1 MSGSIRTARLACAL
15 LVWLPC
21 AAARGA
27 ELALSPERT
36 TITFELDS
44 TLHRVHGTAR
54 LLPSAL
60 RFEPDGGAVS
70 GRIAIDAA
78 SLDTG
83 NGLRDRHMH
92 GKVLESERYP
102 RIEFVPDAL
111 VVEERA
117 ASRAR
122 IALEGRLRIH
132 GGEFSLTVPAEVS
145 AEGDGLR
152 VVGSFRIP
160 YVDWGMRDPSNFVL
174 SVDREVLVHFDA
186 LAEVAPPAAAL
197 AAEVSR

>member
-1 MSGSIRTARLACAL
+1 MRTTWLACAL

-36 TITFELDS
+36 AITFELDS

-54 LLPSAL
+54 LLPSTL
-60 RFEPDGGAVS
+60 RFEPAGGAVS
-70 GRIAIDAA
+70 GSISIDAT

-83 NGLRDRHMH
+83 NRLRDGQMH
-92 GKVLESERYP
+92 GKMLESERYP
-102 RIEFVPDAL
+102 HIEFVPDAL

-122 IALEGRLRIH
+122 IALDGRLRIH
-132 GGEFSLTVPAEVS
+132 GGEFPLTVPAEVS

-160 YVDWGMRDPSNFVL
+160 YVDWGMRDMSNFLL
-174 SVDREVLVHFDA
+174 SVDREVLVHFEA
-186 LAEVAPPAAAL
+186 VAEVAPPVAAL
-197 AAEVSR
+197 AAEVPR